1 MNINPIRSEADHRA
15 ALKEIEGLMSARMDT
30 PDGDRLDIL
39 ATLVEAYEAKHFFAE
54 PIDPI
59 DAIKFAL
66 DQKGLTLRDLQPM
79 IGGLNRVYEV
89 MNGTR
94 ALTLPMIRRLHA
106 GLGIPVATLIKPR
119 KLVDQ
124 GT

>member
-1 MNINPIRSEADHRA
+1 MNVNPIRSEADHCA
-15 ALKEIEGLMSARMDT
+15 ALKEIEGLMSARMGT
-30 PDGDRLDIL
+30 PDGDRLDVL
-39 ATLVEAYEAKHFFAE
+39 ATLVQAYEAKHFLVE
-54 PIDPI
+54 PVDPI

-79 IGGLNRVYEV
+79 IGSLNRVYEI

-106 GLGIPVATLIKPR
+106 GLGIPFATLIKPR
-119 KLVDQ
+119 IPADQ
-124 GT
+124 DT

>member
-1 MNINPIRSEADHRA
+1 MNVNPIRSEADHCA
-15 ALKEIEGLMSARMDT
+15 ALKEIEGLMSARMGT
-30 PDGDRLDIL
+30 PDGDRLDVL
-39 ATLVEAYEAKHFFAE
+39 ATLVQAYEAKHFLVE
-54 PIDPI
+54 PVDPI

-79 IGGLNRVYEV
+79 IGSLNRVYEI

-106 GLGIPVATLIKPR
+106 GLGVPVAALIKSR
-119 KLVDQ
+119 KR
-124 GT
+124 